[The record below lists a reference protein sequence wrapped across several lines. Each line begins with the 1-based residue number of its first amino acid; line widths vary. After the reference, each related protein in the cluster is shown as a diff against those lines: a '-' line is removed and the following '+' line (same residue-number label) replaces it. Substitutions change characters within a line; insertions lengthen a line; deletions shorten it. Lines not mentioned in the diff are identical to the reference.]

1 MGKEAEY
8 LAQLQSLGIYEEAFR
23 PTVHQLC
30 IQERELSR
38 VMKAWKATAPPGK
51 SPSVLDPHYDVIT
64 KLRKDILVIRESLG
78 LTPKGLQRIRESR
91 PARRR
96 ARSRLSPGS
105 WMPLPKR
112 CRPMSRAPHFD
123 QVLDYARATAA
134 DESLC
139 ELTRL
144 SCSRLIDIRIGGRWD
159 FNPALPEFCIEMM
172 EGLFCYSS
180 GELLDG
186 TPLRGKPNRYTYMA
200 PVLHLRHMRLSPAG
214 HSDPPLH

>member
-78 LTPKGLQRIRESR
+78 LTPKGLQRIRGKQTDTPESEKS
-91 PARRR
+91 AI
-96 ARSRLSPGS
+96 SR
-105 WMPLPKR
+105 K
-112 CRPMSRAPHFD
+112 
-123 QVLDYARATAA
+123 LDAIAEKVSAY
-134 DESLC
+134 E
-139 ELTRL
+139 
-144 SCSRLIDIRIGGRWD
+144 
-159 FNPALPEFCIEMM
+159 
-172 EGLFCYSS
+172 
-180 GELLDG
+180 
-186 TPLRGKPNRYTYMA
+186 
-200 PVLHLRHMRLSPAG
+200 
-214 HSDPPLH
+214 